1 VLGVIPKI
9 KTHVTTLV
17 GALRTALTTAD
28 GAAAGKKVPIVGLT
42 YPDVLLG
49 LWVNSGPGGAVPN
62 TPSFPPSSGNKSLA
76 TLSITAFKS
85 YINPALK
92 EAYKTGHAKFV
103 DVTAKTGAYS
113 KLTKTKKMDISALG
127 LGTIT
132 VPKAVN
138 EVCQL
143 TWYCQLGNI
152 HANNAGYTLIG
163 NLIVKVAK

>member
-1 VLGVIPKI
+1 M
-9 KTHVTTLV
+9 TTLV

-28 GAAAGKKVPIVGLT
+28 GAKAGKKVPIVGLT

-49 LWVNSGPGGAVPN
+49 LWVNSGPGGTVPN
-62 TPSFPPSSGNKSLA
+62 TPSFPPSTSNKYLA
-76 TLSITAFKS
+76 TLSQTAFKS

-92 EAYKTGHAKFV
+92 EAYKTEHAKFV

-113 KLTKTKKMDISALG
+113 KLSKTTKMDISALG

-152 HANNAGYTLIG
+152 HANDTGYRLIG
-163 NLIVKVAK
+163 NLILKADK